1 MSILHPLPAR
11 RRIDRVRAGETCSD
25 FTRRWPTAEF
35 VAQPHVHA
43 SQLQRLRAVYIL
55 HPCACAQRGIAR
67 VRDESTSTDVGPPL
81 PPSQK
86 PAAAKKSAAKKPVK
100 KSPAKKPVV
109 KKTIAKKPAAA
120 KKKSAAKK
128 PAAAKK
134 SPAKKAVKKS
144 PAKKAAPKKKSA
156 TKKKP
161 ASKKK

>member
-1 MSILHPLPAR
+1 VRRLNHASRQGTPAPAFAHARFASPGIARPNWHPASLHAR
-11 RRIDRVRAGETCSD
+11 RR
-25 FTRRWPTAEF
+25 
-35 VAQPHVHA
+35 
-43 SQLQRLRAVYIL
+43 
-55 HPCACAQRGIAR
+55 IAR

-100 KSPAKKPVV
+100 KSPAKKPAV

-144 PAKKAAPKKKSA
+144 PAKKAA
-156 TKKKP
+156 
-161 ASKKK
+161 